1 MAITLERLVATGLTV
16 PDAQILFHPARTL
29 IRGPSD
35 TGKSYIRD
43 CLWYLLGG
51 DKHPKILP
59 EDEGY
64 ASLALEFASGGS
76 RYRIERALKGG
87 GSAIF
92 ETHAATDGRPKEVRL
107 EIDEGELLVKLSGA
121 ADRKILRSTSEKGSV
136 TGGDLRHWFLLS
148 QPKMISESP
157 TADAGYDVTQRVAA
171 FNLFLT
177 GNDDDAVQV
186 RKSAQ
191 EVERIKGQLTSAEEA
206 LVRARAGIP
215 SQLTRKD
222 VEDAF
227 GRVDETLSA
236 MNFQYQARSSQ
247 LKQIRARL
255 VSVTEEFNKVESRR
269 LHSESMVLR
278 FELLDQK
285 YQSDLQRL
293 GAINEGVAVFE
304 ALPETDC
311 PLCGTPVEQQLD
323 PKQLRRDAPAKY
335 RLAIAAE
342 AGKIL
347 ALRAGL
353 AHSLESESSRLDGLQ
368 LESQEIRT
376 VLGELETLEERQLS
390 GARVEFAADPKT
402 MAVRHSELSAQLAS
416 FDEVQRLENEIERL
430 KKSKVRPRFGI
441 TRDGGAA
448 GAAVGALARTFLNSW
463 GFADVSSVTVDA
475 LACDLVINGRP
486 RLSYGAGKRSVFLA
500 ALTLALL
507 RHSMS
512 TNSPHLGL
520 VVLDSPLKAYA
531 DPSQAS
537 SQEVSI
543 RTVTERFYS
552 WLSTWETPGQIVI
565 LENEEIE
572 EDTAVHIDPV
582 QFSGRN
588 TEGRAGFYP
597 VSFTPR
603 PLIAPSA
610 QPAGNKKGE

>member
-1 MAITLERLVATGLTV
+1 
-16 PDAQILFHPARTL
+16 
-29 IRGPSD
+29 
-35 TGKSYIRD
+35 
-43 CLWYLLGG
+43 
-51 DKHPKILP
+51 
-59 EDEGY
+59 
-64 ASLALEFASGGS
+64 
-76 RYRIERALKGG
+76 
-87 GSAIF
+87 
-92 ETHAATDGRPKEVRL
+92 
-107 EIDEGELLVKLSGA
+107 
-121 ADRKILRSTSEKGSV
+121 
-136 TGGDLRHWFLLS
+136 
-148 QPKMISESP
+148 MISENP

-206 LVRARAGIP
+206 LVRARAGIS

-236 MNFQYQARSSQ
+236 MNLQYQARSSQ
-247 LKQIRARL
+247 LKEIRARM
-255 VSVTEEFNKVESRR
+255 VSGSEELNKVESLR
-269 LHSESMVLR
+269 LHSQSMVAR
-278 FELLDQK
+278 FKLLDQK

-304 ALPETDC
+304 SLPETDC

-323 PKQLRRDAPAKY
+323 PKQLRRGAPAKY

-342 AGKIL
+342 AGKVL

-353 AHSLESESSRLDGLQ
+353 TNSLESESDRLDVLQ
-368 LESQEIRT
+368 KESRAIRIELDKLES
-376 VLGELETLEERQLS
+376 LEERQLS
-390 GARVEFAADPKT
+390 GARVEFVADPKT
-402 MAVRHSELSAQLAS
+402 MALRHSELSAQLSS
-416 FDEVQRLENEIERL
+416 FDEIQRLENEIERL
-430 KKSKVRPRFGI
+430 KRSKVRPRFGI
-441 TRDGGAA
+441 TRDGGSA
-448 GAAVGALARTFLNSW
+448 GAAVAGLARSFLNSW
-463 GFADVSSVTVDA
+463 GFADVASVTVDA

-500 ALTLALL
+500 ALALALL

-512 TNSPHLGL
+512 FNSPHLGL

-531 DPSQAS
+531 DPSEAA

-543 RTVTERFYS
+543 GTVTERFYS
-552 WLSTWETPGQIVI
+552 WLSTWETPGQIVV

-572 EDTAVHIDPV
+572 DDTAILIDPV

-588 TEGRAGFYP
+588 NVGRAGFYP
-597 VSFTPR
+597 VSLAPR
-603 PLIAPSA
+603 PPIAPSTS
-610 QPAGNKKGE
+610 PPGR